1 MKHVICGID
10 LADYQ
15 PGSININRVGMIEW
29 GKYQSPR
36 CLPSRSGSMYEF
48 KTQPLA
54 MTIETRE
61 SIGQT
66 FGTLPGGYIALSE
79 RTSAWWSNLCPFCMI
94 LAAVA

>member
-61 SIGQT
+61 SMARPSARFPVGISPCPNVH
-66 FGTLPGGYIALSE
+66 LRGGRIYV
-79 RTSAWWSNLCPFCMI
+79 RF
-94 LAAVA
+94 V